1 MPTVDRPRRAVAGAP
16 EPCERRGFAA
26 LAPGREEDRD
36 SRLLQFLSSKN
47 LTRQSLEPRTPGG
60 HRDTAWGGSV
70 RRVVSYAPAPSRDDE
85 ALLAGRY
92 VPVGFGRYLS
102 PVVDANDYEYF
113 RVAGWRVAVPRSTP
127 GIRTKDLLSRIYNY
141 GPQSAGYVRLGD
153 TLVPAILGP
162 GDRATLAGTAVDFED
177 YPLGP

>member
-1 MPTVDRPRRAVAGAP
+1 
-16 EPCERRGFAA
+16 
-26 LAPGREEDRD
+26 
-36 SRLLQFLSSKN
+36 
-47 LTRQSLEPRTPGG
+47 
-60 HRDTAWGGSV
+60 
-70 RRVVSYAPAPSRDDE
+70 
-85 ALLAGRY
+85 
-92 VPVGFGRYLS
+92 VGFGRYLS